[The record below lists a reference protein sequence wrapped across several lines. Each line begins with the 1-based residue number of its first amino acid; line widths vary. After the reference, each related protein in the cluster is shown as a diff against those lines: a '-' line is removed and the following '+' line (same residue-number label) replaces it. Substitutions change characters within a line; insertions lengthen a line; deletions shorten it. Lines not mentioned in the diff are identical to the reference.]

1 MENAN
6 WASLVRH
13 KSQPVF
19 HVLVSHLENLYSYDE
34 YNWFTKSTND
44 TEQYEH
50 KNYLLYFLEICRIW
64 KLDCNFFKNCVSWH

>member
-1 MENAN
+1 MENAD
-6 WASLVRH
+6 WASLVQH

-19 HVLVSHLENLYSYDE
+19 HVLVSHLESLYSYDE

-50 KNYLLYFLEICRIW
+50 KNKLFTVFLRNLQDLKTW
-64 KLDCNFFKNCVSWH
+64 LQLF